1 MVTVVPQTPLVKA
14 TDFSR
19 KFAQYTTEAAIKGV
33 VEVENHNRLIGAFL
47 SPAEYANYQLW
58 KARERQVSLVNE
70 LPDEVKKLLVEAKYG
85 E

>member
-1 MVTVVPQTPLVKA
+1 MSQTTLVKA

-19 KFAQYTTEAAIKGV
+19 KFAHYTTEAAIKGV
-33 VEVENHNRLIGAFL
+33 LEVENHNRLIGAFL

-58 KARERQVSLVNE
+58 KSRERQVSLTSE
-70 LPDEVKKLLVEAKYG
+70 LPDEAKALLLDAKYG

>member
-1 MVTVVPQTPLVKA
+1 MSHATLVNS

-19 KFAQYTTEAAIKGV
+19 KFAHYTTEAAIKGV
-33 VEVENHNRLIGAFL
+33 LEVENHNRLIGAFL

-58 KARERQVSLVNE
+58 KSRERQVSLLTE
-70 LPDEVKKLLVEAKYG
+70 LPDEVKRLLVEAKYG